1 MSSTLFFVNFVPC
14 MNNLII
20 LVDARV
26 GGRRAS
32 SCSLLLFVILVACHF
47 IYSIVDD
54 AIILVF
60 TFILV
65 TSSAKSIEKYCKFTG
80 NNKIV

>member
-1 MSSTLFFVNFVPC
+1 MHMWVAGG
-14 MNNLII
+14 
-20 LVDARV
+20 LVHVAYF
-26 GGRRAS
+26 
-32 SCSLLLFVILVACHF
+32 LFVILVACHF

-65 TSSAKSIEKYCKFTG
+65 T
-80 NNKIV
+80 